1 LRGEKFMPL
10 MSREEHEGLLN
21 ELLNPELEVSRRTE
35 ILQQIRVD
43 HVTGHSDYEEI
54 TKTSTKLQRDNDDL
68 IISNSKLFRQ
78 LGTVGGNEEQK
89 QEEKVK
95 EFSETVTLEALEKNA

>member
-1 LRGEKFMPL
+1 MPL
-10 MSREEHEGLLN
+10 MERDRHEALLN
-21 ELLNPELEVSRRTE
+21 ELLNRELDMSRLTE
-35 ILQQIRVD
+35 ILTDLRAD
-43 HVTGHSDYEEI
+43 HVTAHGEFEEV
-54 TKTSTKLQRDNDDL
+54 TKTSAKLQRDNDDL

-95 EFSETVTLEALEKNA
+95 EFSETVTLESLEKGV

>member
-1 LRGEKFMPL
+1 MPL
-10 MSREEHEGLLN
+10 MSREEHENLLN

-54 TKTSTKLQRDNDDL
+54 TKTSSKLQRDNDDL

-89 QEEKVK
+89 QQEQVK
-95 EFSETVTLEALEKNA
+95 EFSETVTLEALEKGV

>member
-1 LRGEKFMPL
+1 LRGDNQMAL
-10 MSREEHEGLLN
+10 MERDKHEALLN
-21 ELLNPELEVSRRTE
+21 ELLNTEIDISRKTE
-35 ILQQIRVD
+35 ILQELRVD
-43 HVTGHSDYEEI
+43 HVTGHSKFEEI
-54 TKTSTKLQRDNDDL
+54 TQSHTKLQRDNDDL

>member
-1 LRGEKFMPL
+1 MPL

-95 EFSETVTLEALEKNA
+95 EFSETVTLEALEKGV